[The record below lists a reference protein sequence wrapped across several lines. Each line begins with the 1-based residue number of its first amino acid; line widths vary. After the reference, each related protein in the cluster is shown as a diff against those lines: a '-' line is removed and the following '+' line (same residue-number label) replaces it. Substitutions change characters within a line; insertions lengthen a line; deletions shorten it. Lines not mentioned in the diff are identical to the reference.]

1 MAQHEVFVDLNH
13 YRLTN
18 GPIMVSFDTTQ
29 LCNLRCVHCFN
40 NSGDQAPNPDL
51 PREQRLDIARQIA
64 EMHPFNVCMCG
75 GESLCC
81 SDLFDIMDV
90 LRPHVGKLSMVSNG
104 FLMTSEMARRLVEH
118 GLDLAQISIDGANAW
133 QHDSFRGV
141 QGSFDRA
148 VAAVRNL
155 IAAGISSVD
164 VSMVPNRLNWQSLEE
179 YTELCHDL
187 GVHQIRLM
195 PFLPSGRGRSMGRP
209 LMLDEEGYFR
219 FRRELWRL
227 SERYGNQIRIE
238 WDDPL
243 QVILGMPGR
252 MGTNE
257 KEPMLEIRADG
268 QLALTSYL
276 PILMGDCTADGAMGN
291 LRSAFAAAR
300 SVPQVR
306 DYVCAIHNV
315 YDWDLLDPLPYGEES
330 IQLDLLEGTT

>member
-118 GLDLAQISIDGANAW
+118 GWI
-133 QHDSFRGV
+133 
-141 QGSFDRA
+141 
-148 VAAVRNL
+148 
-155 IAAGISSVD
+155 
-164 VSMVPNRLNWQSLEE
+164 
-179 YTELCHDL
+179 
-187 GVHQIRLM
+187 
-195 PFLPSGRGRSMGRP
+195 
-209 LMLDEEGYFR
+209 
-219 FRRELWRL
+219 WR
-227 SERYGNQIRIE
+227 
-238 WDDPL
+238 
-243 QVILGMPGR
+243 
-252 MGTNE
+252 
-257 KEPMLEIRADG
+257 
-268 QLALTSYL
+268 
-276 PILMGDCTADGAMGN
+276 
-291 LRSAFAAAR
+291 RSASMAPTPGSMTA
-300 SVPQVR
+300 SG
-306 DYVCAIHNV
+306 VCRA
-315 YDWDLLDPLPYGEES
+315 PLTGLS
-330 IQLDLLEGTT
+330 LRCAT